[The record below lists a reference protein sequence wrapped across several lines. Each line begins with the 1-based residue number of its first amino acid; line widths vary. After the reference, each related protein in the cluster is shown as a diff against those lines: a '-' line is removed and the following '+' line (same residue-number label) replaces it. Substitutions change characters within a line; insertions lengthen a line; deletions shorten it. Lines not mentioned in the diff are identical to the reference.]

1 MLFLPA
7 KQKNTMAEGSTG
19 NNKTVVLLRRGEKNS
34 NSTNHTVYAVNFIDN
49 NGSELGIVAD
59 VIKTGKA
66 SSPPVLTEERMKM
79 PDCPG
84 IVFSEKQMT
93 AYGESQIVAF
103 SKEHSED
110 VKLVVKLFYKIGP
123 TLSPESRNVV
133 ESDPLFEDADLR
145 KDGNLLAKILYD
157 TQIALVLFSP
167 RNRLLFKAS
176 RRLLRS

>member
-1 MLFLPA
+1 
-7 KQKNTMAEGSTG
+7 MA
-19 NNKTVVLLRRGEKNS
+19 GE
-34 NSTNHTVYAVNFIDN
+34 I
-49 NGSELGIVAD
+49 
-59 VIKTGKA
+59 
-66 SSPPVLTEERMKM
+66 PPILYK
-79 PDCPG
+79 
-84 IVFSEKQMT
+84 KQMT

-145 KDGNLLAKILYD
+145 KDGNLLAKIVYD

-167 RNRLLFKAS
+167 RNRLLLKAS
-176 RRLLRS
+176 RRLLRSRREHSEYVKLVVKLFYKIGTTLSPESRNVVESDPRFDDADLK